1 MSWPLWRPPPAGG
14 SRVRAWV
21 PFEDIVAQPPDGVVA
36 DLYDGTGPAPVS
48 IGEVEFY
55 VAPYTFD
62 RRPLQVMAEMA
73 RLKVVQTLTAGY
85 DHVLPYLPAGVRL
98 LRGGGIHDASTAEL
112 AVTLTLAALRGI
124 PDFVRAQEQR
134 QWAHERHDA
143 LADKRVL
150 IVGYG
155 SVGAAVE
162 RRLAGFEVEVVRVA
176 RTGRDGVLPM
186 ADLPELLPRADVV
199 ILTVPLTD
207 ETRGMVDKPF
217 LAAMKDAALLVNVAR
232 GAVVEMEAL
241 LAELGTGRLR
251 AALDVTDPEP
261 PPPDHPMWTAPNLLL
276 SPHVGGNTTAFEPR
290 AKGLVV
296 AQLDKYVAGEP
307 LDYEVM
313 V

>member
-1 MSWPLWRPPPAGG
+1 
-14 SRVRAWV
+14 V